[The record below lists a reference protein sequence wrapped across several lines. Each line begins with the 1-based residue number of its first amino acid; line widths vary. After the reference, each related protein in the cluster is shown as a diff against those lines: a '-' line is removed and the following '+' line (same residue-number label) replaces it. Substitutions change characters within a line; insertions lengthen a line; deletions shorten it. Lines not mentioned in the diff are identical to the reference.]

1 MNNHIENINEAEIK
15 SVAKALTII
24 NYMSEKSE
32 NVSLQQITKDL
43 GLPKSTLAGLLK
55 TLEQYNFV
63 DKLENNKYE
72 LGIYLFELGTQ
83 VRKKIKLDVIAKPHL
98 EKLANEI
105 KETVNLGI
113 LDKCEVLLLDKYIPS
128 TGFQIGAQ
136 IGTRLE
142 AHSIALGKVLLSHL
156 TDEEIN
162 NLYKDKTLTKNTPN
176 TITDLE
182 ELKEELKIIKRQGYA
197 VDNEELLQD
206 MRCIAA
212 PIYNNVGD
220 IIAAASIT
228 TLVSRLTNEKLENK
242 KGHLMYAV
250 HKISKEL
257 GYDGQNQYEEVR

>member
-1 MNNHIENINEAEIK
+1 MSNNIENINNAEIK

-24 NYMSEKSE
+24 NYMSKKSE
-32 NVSLQQITKDL
+32 NVSLKQITEDL

-63 DKLENNKYE
+63 NKLENNKYE

-83 VRKKIKLDVIAKPHL
+83 VRKKINLDRIAKSHL
-98 EKLANEI
+98 EKLADEI

-113 LDKCEVLLLDKYIPS
+113 LDKDEVLLLDKYIPS

-136 IGTRLE
+136 IGTRIE
-142 AHSIALGKVLLSHL
+142 AHCIALGKVLLSDL
-156 TDEEIN
+156 TEQEIN
-162 NLYKDKTLTKNTPN
+162 EIYEDRILTKKTKNT
-176 TITDLE
+176 ITNLG
-182 ELKEELKIIKRQGYA
+182 ELKEELKIIKEQGYA
-197 VDNEELLQD
+197 VDNEELLED

-212 PIYNNVGD
+212 PIYNNIGD
-220 IIAAASIT
+220 IVAAVSIT

-242 KGHLMYAV
+242 KGHLLYAA

-257 GYDGQNQYEEVR
+257 GYDSQNNY